1 MLKVIKEI
9 KSQGKTVF
17 YKIQNQAGNEAD
29 IRPSQLDDFCILREF
44 ENAAFKDGKLVP
56 IGDGFE
62 ITTHMTPIEQR
73 KEQLLNFVNM
83 LFSADIR
90 VSAIERSR
98 TAKCDPTEFQLES
111 LGYVGKI
118 RILPGTEGF
127 NRRIVDQ
134 LHFTNVRVEDCRDI
148 DPSYGYGRSYIG
160 WKTSCSNYV
169 SNLSSDYYFRIES
182 RPYYMYDWMKNRGY
196 DEFDVDYL
204 VFVKG
209 NVNGCAV
216 VGKNNKI
223 LDTVVFKQN

>member
-73 KEQLLNFVNM
+73 KEQLLTFVNM

-90 VSAIERSR
+90 VSAIEMSR
-98 TAKCDPTEFQLES
+98 NAKCDPTEFQLECI
-111 LGYVGKI
+111 GYVGKI

-134 LHFTNVRVEDCRDI
+134 LHFTNVRVEDCRYI

-169 SNLSSDYYFRIES
+169 SDLSNDYYFRIES

-196 DEFDVDYL
+196 SEFDVNYL

-209 NVNGCAV
+209 NINGCVV
-216 VGKNNKI
+216 VGENNKI
-223 LDTVVFKQN
+223 LDTLVFKQN

>member
-1 MLKVIKEI
+1 MLKVISET
-9 KSQGKTVF
+9 KSQGKTVY
-17 YKIQNQAGNEAD
+17 YKVQNQTGDVAN

-44 ENAAFKDGKLVP
+44 ENAKYENGKLVP
-56 IGDGFE
+56 VGVGFD
-62 ITTHMTPIEQR
+62 ITINMAPVEQR
-73 KEQLLNFVNM
+73 KEELINFVNM

-98 TAKCDPTEFQLES
+98 TAKCDPIEFQLEAI
-111 LGYVGKI
+111 GYVGQI

-127 NRRIVDQ
+127 NRRIVDK

-169 SNLSSDYYFRIES
+169 SNLSSDCYFRIES
-182 RPYYMYDWMKNRGY
+182 RPYYMYDWMKNRRY
-196 DEFDVDYL
+196 NEFDVDYL